1 VGSIDGTTARI
12 VLARGRSGMISR
24 NGRRSEGRVSGRRR
38 SAGRAAWWLGGLG
51 AAGVA
56 VVLGLGAAV
65 RRARLEPMLVHG
77 DSMRPTL
84 VPGQRIAVGPLREP
98 PRRGEVVVL
107 RRPDRRELEVVKRVV
122 GLPGERVRLEA
133 DGRLLVDGRE
143 LPEPWLHAAAPA
155 RPAAL
160 DVRLGEGE
168 FLVLGDHRDASS
180 DGRAF
185 GPVGAADLIGSVR
198 FAYWPPR
205 RMRRTSR
212 MRTSYGGFSNTR

>member
-1 VGSIDGTTARI
+1 
-12 VLARGRSGMISR
+12 
-24 NGRRSEGRVSGRRR
+24 VSGRRG
-38 SAGRAAWWLGGLG
+38 SAGRAAWWLGGLAAAVG
-51 AAGVA
+51 AA
-56 VVLGLGAAV
+56 LGLGAAV

-122 GLPGERVRLEA
+122 GLPGEWVRLEA

-143 LPEPWLHAAAPA
+143 LPEPWLRAPGAAATPA
-155 RPAAL
+155 RRAAPL

-185 GPVGAADLIGSVR
+185 GPVGAADLVGSVR

-205 RMRRTSR
+205 RMRGTSR
-212 MRTSYGGFSNTR
+212 MRTS